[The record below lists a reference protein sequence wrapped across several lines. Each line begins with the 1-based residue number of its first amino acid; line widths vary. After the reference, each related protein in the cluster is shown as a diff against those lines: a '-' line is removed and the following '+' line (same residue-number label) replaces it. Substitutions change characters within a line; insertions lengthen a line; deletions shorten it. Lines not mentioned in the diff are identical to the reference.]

1 MKSLCGFI
9 TPFLIRGFFLFF
21 ATTENSNWHIA
32 PKKPCSIPQMPGY
45 VSMSITIWK
54 SIVWAMT
61 WPMARFFLPGTYNN
75 SNKTK
80 HKIYMSHAKNRWA
93 KELREKKE
101 RKNEPW
107 NCEESLPL
115 RGSRFNKFLISITGG
130 RVGPTCFWL
139 YYFLVW
145 FLIST
150 LTWTILN

>member
-1 MKSLCGFI
+1 MWLHNSFSYQRI
-9 TPFLIRGFFLFF
+9 FF
-21 ATTENSNWHIA
+21 ATTENTNWHIA

-115 RGSRFNKFLISITGG
+115 RGSRFNKFLISITGQSG
-130 RVGPTCFWL
+130 AHLFLTLLFFSMIP
-139 YYFLVW
+139 YFNLNLNYLELV
-145 FLIST
+145 SGK
-150 LTWTILN
+150 